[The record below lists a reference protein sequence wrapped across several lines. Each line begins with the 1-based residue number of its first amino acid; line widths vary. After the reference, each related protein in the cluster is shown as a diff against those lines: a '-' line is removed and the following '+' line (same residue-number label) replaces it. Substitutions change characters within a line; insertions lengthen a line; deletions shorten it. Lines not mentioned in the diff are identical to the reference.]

1 MLCRARS
8 TAASSWTRAR
18 RPKRRAGRCGRSA
31 LWPQRASSLA
41 PLRSL
46 SARGRPHRRS
56 LLSRCGDPSH
66 LIPSSDDLQCHQ
78 SSGLATSRRTR
89 RAQPRARA
97 ARRTLTRVA
106 VVESSWACQTLSA
119 SSDVIMG
126 QRFRL
131 AGHRKER
138 RAPGWVRQS
147 CSWPGAAVYRIVYR
161 RRPAL
166 RPHRKVL
173 SRSMRYVVQLYAGI
187 ATFCQKRGRVRF
199 RISAEMRE
207 PDSVRACVRGRDL
220 GAD

>member
-119 SSDVIMG
+119 SSDVIMSKVQTRRTQEG
-126 QRFRL
+126 AESPGVGPAVLLL
-131 AGHRKER
+131 AR
-138 RAPGWVRQS
+138 RGGIS
-147 CSWPGAAVYRIVYR
+147 NSFIGGGR
-161 RRPAL
+161 RSDRTA
-166 RPHRKVL
+166 K
-173 SRSMRYVVQLYAGI
+173 Y
-187 ATFCQKRGRVRF
+187 
-199 RISAEMRE
+199 
-207 PDSVRACVRGRDL
+207 
-220 GAD
+220 